1 MSLYDIIE
9 MLVRYIQNHEQEM
22 RKWKVLQNET
32 KNKLGELTLNTET
45 FSS

>member
-9 MLVRYIQNHEQEM
+9 MLVCYIQNHEQEM

-32 KNKLGELTLNTET
+32 KTELC
-45 FSS
+45 